1 MTRFV
6 ALLRGINVGKAK
18 RVAMGDLRELL
29 ASLGYEDV
37 RTLLNSGN
45 AVFRAPAR
53 SPSAHAKRIRSTMA
67 ATLGVDAPVIV
78 VPAAEFS
85 SIAAAN
91 PLRAI
96 ASDPSRLLVA
106 FVDDTYALASLR
118 DLATASWAPEALAV
132 GRHAAYLWCPGGI
145 LASRVAEAVAGRLG
159 ERVTTRNDATV
170 GKLDALLRSPGD

>member
-1 MTRFV
+1 MTPFV

-18 RVAMGDLRELL
+18 RVAMPDLRELL
-29 ASLGYEDV
+29 ASLGYHDV

-67 ATLGVDAPVIV
+67 ATLGVEAPVIV

-118 DLATASWAPEALAV
+118 DLATAGWAPEALAV

-159 ERVTTRNDATV
+159 ERVTTRNDTTV
-170 GKLDALLRSPGD
+170 LKVDALLRSLGD

>member
-1 MTRFV
+1 MKPFV

-18 RVAMGDLRELL
+18 RVAMADLRELL
-29 ASLGYEDV
+29 ASLGYADV
-37 RTLLNSGN
+37 HTLLNSGN
-45 AVFRAPAR
+45 AVFRAPTR
-53 SPSAHAKRIRSTMA
+53 SPSAQAKRIRSTMA

-78 VPAAEFS
+78 VPGGEFS
-85 SIAAAN
+85 SIVAAN
-91 PLRAI
+91 PLRAV

-106 FVDDTYALASLR
+106 FVDDPYALASLK
-118 DLATASWAPEALAV
+118 DLAAASWAPEALAV

-170 GKLDALLRSPGD
+170 GKLDALLRSLGD